1 MDLQVMVTPGTAFGL
16 ARRWKETMSAEPRP
30 QALVELARRWKET
43 MSAEPRPHALVELRR
58 SDITSLAV
66 EII

>member
-1 MDLQVMVTPGTAFGL
+1 MDLQVMVTPGTAFG
-16 ARRWKETMSAEPRP
+16 
-30 QALVELARRWKET
+30 LARRWKET